1 MQHIIILPDLGQ
13 TTAEATIVEFLKKK
27 GSHVKRGEPILVAST
42 DKADVD
48 VEAFEEGF
56 LREWLVEKGALASA
70 LSPVAVLTTTPDE
83 PYELPTSSSETNNPV
98 LAEIASE
105 ELEKTDQAL
114 KIAAVPAAR
123 IAAKELGID
132 LKTVKGTGASGLI
145 TKADVQ
151 RTASERGASGPGNF
165 AKDRLA
171 AMAAATLASKRE
183 IPHFYVSRDV
193 WLKHAAQWR
202 KTSNESPSNPHVS
215 WNDIFVRCAAQALNE
230 NDGLAPK
237 GPEAAMGRQGGKDIL
252 VVSANEPGLTLVPVP
267 DPSALPWKEFLKFMR
282 ESKKSYP
289 AGFSPILAISNL
301 GMHGVKQFAAI
312 IPPGCRAVLAIG
324 AVREE
329 PVAANG
335 EVKVEQICTLTLSAD
350 HRVVDGIAAARFLEG
365 MQHSLDAL

>member
-1 MQHIIILPDLGQ
+1 MRHIIILPDLGQ
-13 TTAEATIVEFLKKK
+13 TTAEATVVELLKEK

-56 LREWLVEKGALASA
+56 LREWFVEKGALASA
-70 LSPVAVLTTTPDE
+70 MSPVALLTTTPDE
-83 PYELPTSSSETNNPV
+83 PYELPASG
-98 LAEIASE
+98 AEIKNSAPAE
-105 ELEKTDQAL
+105 VAATGPEKADQSQ

-123 IAAKELGID
+123 MAAKELGID
-132 LKTVKGTGASGLI
+132 LKTVKGTGAGGMI
-145 TKADVQ
+145 TKADVE
-151 RTASERGASGPGNF
+151 RAASERGGSGSGGA

-202 KTSNESPSNPHVS
+202 KSWNEFHANPHVS
-215 WNDIFVRCAAQALNE
+215 WNDIFVRCAAQVLNAG
-230 NDGLAPK
+230 DGLIAA
-237 GPEAAMGRQGGKDIL
+237 GTEAAMGRQGGKDIL
-252 VVSANEPGLTLVPVP
+252 VISGNEPGLTLVPVP
-267 DPSALPWKEFLKFMR
+267 DPAALPWSEFLKFMR
-282 ESKKSYP
+282 ESKMSYP
-289 AGFSPILAISNL
+289 AGFSPVLAISNL

-329 PVAANG
+329 VSAENG
-335 EVKVEQICTLTLSAD
+335 EILVKQVCTLTISAD

>member
-1 MQHIIILPDLGQ
+1 MQYIIILPDLGQ
-13 TTAEATIVEFLKKK
+13 TTAEATIVEFLKEK

-83 PYELPTSSSETNNPV
+83 PYELPTSSPETHNSAPT
-98 LAEIASE
+98 AIASAG
-105 ELEKTDQAL
+105 LEKADQFQ
-114 KIAAVPAAR
+114 KIAAAPAAR
-123 IAAKELGID
+123 MAAKELGID
-132 LKTVKGTGASGLI
+132 LKTVAGTGAGGMI
-145 TKADVQ
+145 TKADVE
-151 RTASERGASGPGNF
+151 RAVSERSGSGPGGA
-165 AKDRLA
+165 AKGRLA

-202 KTSNESPSNPHVS
+202 KAWNESSSNPHVT
-215 WNDIFVRCAAQALNE
+215 WNDIFVRCAARALKAS
-230 NDGLAPK
+230 DGLISK
-237 GPEAAMGRQGGKDIL
+237 GSEAAPEREGGRDIL
-252 VVSANEPGLTLVPVP
+252 VIAGNEPGLTLVPVP
-267 DPSALPWKEFLKFMR
+267 DPSALPWSEFLKFMR
-282 ESKKSYP
+282 VSKMSYP
-289 AGFSPILAISNL
+289 AGFSPTLAISNL

-329 PVAANG
+329 CSVEKG
-335 EVKVEQICTLTLSAD
+335 EILVKQICTLTLSAD
-350 HRVVDGIAAARFLEG
+350 HRVVDGIAAAHFLEG

>member
-1 MQHIIILPDLGQ
+1 MRHIIILPDLGQ
-13 TTAEATIVEFLKKK
+13 TTAEATVVEILKEK

-70 LSPVAVLTTTPDE
+70 LSPVAILTTTPDE
-83 PYELPTSSSETNNPV
+83 PYELPTSGSETNKPSAV
-98 LAEIASE
+98 EIAPKEPKKATESC
-105 ELEKTDQAL
+105 Q
-114 KIAAVPAAR
+114 IAAVPAAR
-123 IAAKELGID
+123 MAAKELGID
-132 LKTVKGTGASGLI
+132 LALIKGTGAGGMI

-151 RTASERGASGPGNF
+151 RAASERGGSGGA

-202 KTSNESPSNPHVS
+202 KTWNESSANPHVS
-215 WNDIFVRCAAQALNE
+215 WNDIFVRCAAQALNAG
-230 NDGLAPK
+230 DGLIAK
-237 GPEAAMGRQGGKDIL
+237 GAEAAPGRKGGKDIL
-252 VVSANEPGLTLVPVP
+252 VIAGNEPGLTLVPVP
-267 DPSALPWKEFLKFMR
+267 DPSALPWNEFLKFMR
-282 ESKKSYP
+282 ESKMSFP
-289 AGFSPILAISNL
+289 AGFSPVLAISNL

-312 IPPGCRAVLAIG
+312 IPPGCTAVLAIG

-329 PVAANG
+329 CSAENG
-335 EVKVEQICTLTLSAD
+335 EILVKQICTLTLSAD